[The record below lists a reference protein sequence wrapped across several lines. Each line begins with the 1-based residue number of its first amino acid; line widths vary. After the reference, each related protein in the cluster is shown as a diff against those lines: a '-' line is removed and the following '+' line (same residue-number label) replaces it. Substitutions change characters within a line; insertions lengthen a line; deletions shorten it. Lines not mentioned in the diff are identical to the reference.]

1 MKIPLTT
8 TVCLPGSSPLGNSLE
23 PCLSWCILTWSL
35 DICPVSL
42 ELGDFCLSVPLQYF
56 HYLVGNN
63 LLLYHFQVSLVKV
76 ISLHVW
82 YAYYI
87 GEGGVVILIKFI

>member
-1 MKIPLTT
+1 MI
-8 TVCLPGSSPLGNSLE
+8 
-23 PCLSWCILTWSL
+23 SL

-63 LLLYHFQVSLVKV
+63 LLLYHFHVSLVKSFHLTFG
-76 ISLHVW
+76 SLIFGV
-82 YAYYI
+82 
-87 GEGGVVILIKFI
+87 VVILMKFI